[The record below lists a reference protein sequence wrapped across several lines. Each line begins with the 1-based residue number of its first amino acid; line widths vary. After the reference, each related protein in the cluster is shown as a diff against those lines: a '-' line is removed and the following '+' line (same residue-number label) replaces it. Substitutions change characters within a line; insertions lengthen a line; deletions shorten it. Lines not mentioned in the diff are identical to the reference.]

1 MTSSFENLSTENL
14 AVSTVGEGFEKEA
27 KELLISIAQ
36 SSAVANFVNLRFG
49 KAEVIKKGNYAFLS
63 LPVIGDLLKDAADG
77 GAVTDLEFE
86 LIASFDNSGKLVS
99 KRAFQFKGGFDMSY
113 TAEAF
118 QGL

>member
-1 MTSSFENLSTENL
+1 MTSSFENLSTAPL
-14 AVSTVGEGFEKEA
+14 AVSTVSEGFEKEA

-36 SSAVANFVNLRFG
+36 NNAVSNFVNLRFG
-49 KAEVIKKGNYAFLS
+49 KAEVIKKGKYTFLS
-63 LPVIGDLLKDAADG
+63 LPITGDLLKETTDG

-86 LIASFDNSGKLVS
+86 LIGSFDNSGKLAS
-99 KRAFQFKGGFDMSY
+99 KRVYQFKGGLEMSY